1 MNKTDI
7 YKQENKEWLASLDF
21 ILQQE
26 SPERVKEILQK
37 LQARASKHGI
47 PFTQPGNT
55 PYINTIPEEEE
66 SAFPGSLETEQFLE
80 NIIRWNSIAMVV
92 RANQKQ
98 DGIGGHISS
107 YASAATLFEV
117 AFNHFLR
124 GGENDTVQ
132 DIVYYQGHASPGIY
146 ARSYVEGRLSEEE
159 LDCFRR
165 EISSEKGLSSYPHPR
180 LMPGYWR
187 FPTVSMGLSPLQ
199 AIYQARFMRYL
210 ENRGL
215 KEKDDQKVWAFI
227 GDGEMDEPEAMGS
240 LGVASREKLDN
251 LIMVIDCNL
260 QRLDGPVR
268 GNGKIIQ
275 ELEAAYKGAGWN
287 VIKVIWGREW
297 DPLLAKDEDG
307 RLVERM
313 GEVVDGELQRYA
325 AEGGAYFREEFF
337 GKDERLLQLVENYS
351 DDELAGLRWGG
362 HDPVKVYNAYRAAV
376 RRQGAPTVVLAQ
388 TVKGYGLGEAGEARN
403 ITHQKKK
410 LEEDTLRYV
419 RDRFKLP
426 IENEAA
432 ERADYFQLEEEN
444 EAFQYLKERRKALGG
459 PLPRREAMEE
469 AIEAPGDEVY
479 ETFFEGTGDRPVAT
493 TMSIVHLMSELMK
506 DEQIGERIIPIVPDE
521 SRTFGMDALF
531 SEGGIY
537 SASGQEYKP
546 VDEQSLLS
554 YDESR
559 KGVIL
564 EEGITEAGAMGSFI
578 AAGTAHVNY
587 GFDTIPFFLFYSMF
601 GFQRVGDLI
610 WAAADARARGFLIG
624 ATSGRSTLPGEGL
637 QHCDGQ
643 SQVFALSNPALK
655 AYDPTYAYEVAVIV
669 REGIRRMYV
678 ERQDIMYYI
687 TVMNE
692 KYIMP
697 PMPEDVEEGILKGMY
712 RLEGNEEQ
720 SERVHLLGSGA
731 ILREAL
737 KAREILEDEY
747 NVPADVWSITGYK
760 QLYDD
765 AKRCE
770 RYRILHP
777 GEKPGACY
785 IRQCFTE
792 TGDIFVAATDYLKAL
807 PLSVAKWFPGD
818 FTALGTDGFGRS
830 DNRAAM
836 RSFFEVD
843 YRHIALT
850 ALARLAEKGEIEV
863 ETVKKALKELD
874 INPDKTNPGRW

>member
-1 MNKTDI
+1 MNKTEV
-7 YKQENKEWLASLDF
+7 YKYENKEWLASLDF
-21 ILQQE
+21 LLQEE

-47 PFTQPGNT
+47 TFTEPGHT
-55 PYINTIPEEEE
+55 PYINTIPEEAE
-66 SAFPGSLETEQFLE
+66 AAYPGSLETEQFLE
-80 NIIRWNSIAMVV
+80 NIIRWNAIAMVV
-92 RANQKQ
+92 RANRKQ

-124 GGENDTVQ
+124 GGENDEAQ

-146 ARSYVEGRLSEEE
+146 ARSFVEGRFGEED

-165 EISSEKGLSSYPHPR
+165 EISDPKGLSSYPHPR

-215 KEKDDQKVWAFI
+215 KKKDDQKVWAFI

-251 LIMVIDCNL
+251 LIIVIDCNL

-297 DPLLAKDEDG
+297 DPLLAKDEEG
-307 RLVERM
+307 LLVERM
-313 GEVVDGELQRYA
+313 GEVVDGELQHYA

-337 GKDERLLQLVENYS
+337 GKDERLLRMVDNYS
-351 DDELAGLRWGG
+351 DDELANLRWGG

-376 RRQGAPTVVLAQ
+376 RSEGSPTVILAQ

-419 RDRFKLP
+419 RDRFNLP
-426 IENEAA
+426 FDDKTA
-432 ERADYFQLEEEN
+432 EQAGYFQLDEDS
-444 EAFQYLKERRKALGG
+444 EAFKYLRERREALGG
-459 PLPRREAMEE
+459 PLPRREAVEE
-469 AIEAPGDEVY
+469 ALEAPGKEVY
-479 ETFFEGTGDRPVAT
+479 QTFFEGTGDRQVAT

-506 DEQIGERIIPIVPDE
+506 DENIGDHIIPVVPDE

-537 SASGQEYKP
+537 SARGQTYEP
-546 VDEQSLLS
+546 VDEESLLS
-554 YDESR
+554 YNESK
-559 KGVIL
+559 KGAIL

-610 WAAADARARGFLIG
+610 WAAADARARGFLVG
-624 ATSGRSTLPGEGL
+624 ATSGRSSLPGEGL

-643 SQVFALSNPALK
+643 SQVFALSNPAVM

-678 ERQDIMYYI
+678 EREDIFYYI

-692 KYIMP
+692 KYVMP
-697 PMPEDVEEGILKGMY
+697 PMPEGVEEGILKGMY
-712 RLEGNEEQ
+712 RLEGKEEQ
-720 SERVHLLGSGA
+720 TEKVHLLGSGA

-747 NVPADVWSITGYK
+747 GVPADVWSVTGYK
-760 QLYDD
+760 QLYDE
-765 AKRCE
+765 ANRNE
-770 RYRILHP
+770 RRRILHP
-777 GEKPGACY
+777 EEKHAPSY
-785 IRQCFTE
+785 IGQCFPESGHT
-792 TGDIFVAATDYLKAL
+792 FVAATDYLRAL

-818 FTALGTDGFGRS
+818 FTALGADGFGRS
-830 DNRAAM
+830 DNREAM

-843 YRHIALT
+843 YRHIALA
-850 ALARLAEKGEIEV
+850 ALACLAEKGEIETK
-863 ETVKKALKELD
+863 TVKKALKTLEID
-874 INPDKTNPGRW
+874 PDKPYPGRW